1 MIGGCSSVSCPT
13 LPIYS
18 LILFFT
24 TKIDE
29 HPKKKSFNKKSNT
42 SILIFINK
50 ITSYSSNKIIMKN
63 LWCDTLKLFQQL
75 ESSPEG
81 RGKNPICS
89 RSHREMEDLNIK
101 NYGKLT

>member
-29 HPKKKSFNKKSNT
+29 HPKKNL
-42 SILIFINK
+42 SI
-50 ITSYSSNKIIMKN
+50 KN
-63 LWCDTLKLFQQL
+63 LTLA
-75 ESSPEG
+75 S
-81 RGKNPICS
+81 
-89 RSHREMEDLNIK
+89 
-101 NYGKLT
+101 